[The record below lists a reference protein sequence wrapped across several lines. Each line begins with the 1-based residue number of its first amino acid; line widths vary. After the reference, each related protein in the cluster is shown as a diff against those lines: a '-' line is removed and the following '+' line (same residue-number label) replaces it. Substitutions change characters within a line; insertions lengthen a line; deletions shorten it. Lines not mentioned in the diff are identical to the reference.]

1 MDLFLRDLAAN
12 PASAREP
19 WTLPQ
24 MASHCGMGVT
34 AFSNHCRSLV
44 NAGGID
50 YLIQCR
56 LQHAANELREKP
68 HRPITEIA
76 LESGFNS
83 SQYFATVFGRRFK
96 MTPRNYRK
104 QEG

>member
-1 MDLFLRDLAAN
+1 
-12 PASAREP
+12 
-19 WTLPQ
+19 
-24 MASHCGMGVT
+24 MGVT
-34 AFSNHCRSLV
+34 AFSTHCRSLV

-56 LQHAANELREKP
+56 LHHAAREIRKKP
-68 HRPITEIA
+68 HRQITAIA
-76 LESGFNS
+76 LDCGFNS

-104 QEG
+104 QES